1 MSYFVILWNCS
12 EQGIRNVKDSPRR
25 AESFKALFETKGGK
39 LDGMYY
45 TFGQY
50 NGVSIVE
57 APDDATLMSILLF
70 IGKQGNA
77 RSLTLKAFAY
87 DEATKIVENL

>member
-1 MSYFVILWNCS
+1 
-12 EQGIRNVKDSPRR
+12 
-25 AESFKALFETKGGK
+25 
-39 LDGMYY
+39 MYY

-57 APDDATLMSILLF
+57 APDDATLMSILLY

-77 RSLTLKAFAY
+77 QTLTLKVFAY

>member
-1 MSYFVILWNCS
+1 
-12 EQGIRNVKDSPRR
+12 
-25 AESFKALFETKGGK
+25 
-39 LDGMYY
+39 MYY

-50 NGVSIVE
+50 YGVSIVE
-57 APDDATLMSILLF
+57 APDDATLMSILLY

-77 RSLTLKAFAY
+77 QTLTLNAFAY